1 MLSVKYRTTN
11 PLDGSET
18 DYDTFEEA
26 QQASKYFVWD
36 YYNYLTH
43 NSPVSKVT
51 VLDTGEEVWE
61 PYVIENKIEILVQG
75 EQ

>member
-1 MLSVKYRTTN
+1 MLSVKYRTVN
-11 PLDGSET
+11 PIDGSET

-36 YYNYLTH
+36 FFMHHTH

-51 VLDTGEEVWE
+51 VLDTGEEIWE
-61 PYVIENKIEILVQG
+61 PYVIENKTEILIQG

>member
-1 MLSVKYRTTN
+1 MLSVKYRTVN
-11 PLDGSET
+11 PFDGSET

-36 YYNYLTH
+36 YFMYHTH
-43 NSPVSKVT
+43 SSPVSKVT